1 MGGER
6 KEDFWE
12 SHLGQAR
19 AGSRLILL
27 EVSQTPGCPPPPSSL
42 WPAHWHGNQEELASE
57 APLAHFCPFGSQPR
71 CSSARLTAAG
81 PRYGLPVVSDNRNQ
95 TPPRQEVVGPGLAPD
110 PRWLPTHA
118 QETMARADG
127 SPCCRGL
134 KSHLGLLPSTFYF
147 GYQGSGHRLMGLA
160 LGPCRLL
167 AVFSCPSLSSI
178 FLNIGLIFHLR
189 G

>member
-27 EVSQTPGCPPPPSSL
+27 EVSQTPGWAPHSSL

-81 PRYGLPVVSDNRNQ
+81 PRYGLPVASDNRNQ
-95 TPPRQEVVGPGLAPD
+95 TRRQEVVGPRLAPD
-110 PRWLPTHA
+110 PP
-118 QETMARADG
+118 
-127 SPCCRGL
+127 
-134 KSHLGLLPSTFYF
+134 
-147 GYQGSGHRLMGLA
+147 LA
-160 LGPCRLL
+160 ANPRPGNHGKQTALL
-167 AVFSCPSLSSI
+167 AVMDLSHTLGFYLQRST
-178 FLNIGLIFHLR
+178 LGTRALDT